1 MDMKTDTNE
10 HYMKSLAQHEY
21 LFRALKREIEE
32 YEKKNKELYHT
43 FKKSPH
49 QSIIDVCSLMDVEF
63 QEIIQKKK
71 DALEKHRELLDYL
84 TEQKAMMN
92 PRDKDMNDTVRIEQ
106 RKIKK
111 NINLLKEEIN
121 TMIKDYNDC

>member
-1 MDMKTDTNE
+1 MDVKTDTNE
-10 HYMKSLAQHEY
+10 HHMKSLAQHEY
-21 LFRALKREIEE
+21 LFTALKREIEK

-43 FKKSPH
+43 FKKSSH
-49 QSIIDVCSLMDVEF
+49 QSNIDVCSLMDLEF

-71 DALEKHRELLDYL
+71 DALEKHRQLLDYL

-92 PRDKDMNDTVRIEQ
+92 SRDKDMNDTVRIEQ
-106 RKIKK
+106 QKIKK

-121 TMIKDYNDC
+121 TMIQDYNDC